1 MGRLRKQ
8 RLGSDAERSITAP
21 KPETHLT
28 AWRPEGSTSDNGK
41 GSEVTQNVRTGD
53 VNGLS
58 FINPKGLYD
67 PTPNGYSHLAVF
79 PTDWRMIL
87 PAGQGGETEDQ
98 VLSDDFR
105 TQLKQAVRNTE
116 IVLAAAGAKLSDV
129 AKFTL
134 YVVDHDKEKFRIIQE
149 EFGPVWGDRKPAWTL
164 APVPALALEGMLV
177 EIDVIAVVPR

>member
-1 MGRLRKQ
+1 MIQNIRAPDV
-8 RLGSDAERSITAP
+8 SD
-21 KPETHLT
+21 
-28 AWRPEGSTSDNGK
+28 
-41 GSEVTQNVRTGD
+41 
-53 VNGLS
+53 LS
-58 FINPKGLYD
+58 FINPKGLYN
-67 PTPNGYSHLAVF
+67 PAPNGYSHLAVF
-79 PTDWRMIL
+79 PADWRMIL

-98 VLSDDFR
+98 ALSDDFR

>member
-1 MGRLRKQ
+1 MGGLRKQ
-8 RLGSDAERSITAP
+8 RFGSNGGRRISAP
-21 KPETHLT
+21 KRETGLT
-28 AWRPEGSTSDNGK
+28 ALRPEGPK
-41 GSEVTQNVRTGD
+41 GEEDKVSQSIRAGD
-53 VNGLS
+53 VNDLS

-67 PTPNGYSHLAVF
+67 PAPSGYSHLAVF
-79 PTDWRMIL
+79 PAGWRMIL

-116 IVLAAAGAKLSDV
+116 IVLAAAGANLSDV

-177 EIDVIAVVPR
+177 EIDVIAVLPR